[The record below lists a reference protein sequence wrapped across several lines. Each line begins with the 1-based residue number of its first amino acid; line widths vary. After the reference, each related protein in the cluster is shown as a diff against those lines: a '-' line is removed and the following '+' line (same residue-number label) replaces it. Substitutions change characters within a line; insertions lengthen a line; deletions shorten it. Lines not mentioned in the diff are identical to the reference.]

1 LAGSYIIKKPTGSP
15 MRKFFKVFGIILL
28 ILLAIIAGALIYINY
43 NAESIADRLL
53 TKYYQEQPVSKV
65 YEISYRDINLDLWSA
80 SVVFHDLKIKPLQSF
95 FDGSDSIRFR
105 HPVVFDAQIEKLAV
119 NGLARNLSFNLKKI
133 HFGTIRISGPHI
145 VMIEHL
151 TDAEKQTAK
160 ELQNAQ
166 HADTSSSDKNIKGIA
181 IRRFILSG
189 GSFSRM
195 LRTQNLETL
204 AVADIDINIRKIDL
218 PFGKVAET
226 LAADA
231 FARTEVH
238 LREINYKLPKGF
250 YEIVIQKVDIS
261 GTDSLITLSELQLI
275 PQYDKK
281 EFGKK
286 MGYQTDRMELNVPT
300 LEIRDFDLARFVAT
314 DTVHV
319 RNIVIAEASLVAYR
333 DKNVP
338 FDHSRRPKLPQQ
350 MLAALPLPVDIEKV
364 EVKNASILYQQ
375 LDPYADAPG
384 EVPITRLYGTIYNV
398 TNIRPVISRRGA
410 MMWDVQAI
418 FFGDGKMKVE
428 IMFPKNI
435 QSADFSF
442 NATMGPMQFTG
453 FNQMIVPTEGVKIEQ
468 GTINSLWLR
477 ADAGEESAAGPMVL
491 NYANLKVAVLKD
503 NPEKPEDK
511 SGLLSLLAN
520 IVINSSNQNPADTA
534 TMYFERDKERS
545 IFNYLAKTVIS
556 GLKATLLPGR
566 QNEDKKAQRTER
578 REERK
583 ARRAK

>member
-1 LAGSYIIKKPTGSP
+1 

-300 LEIRDFDLARFVAT
+300 LEIRDFDLARFVAN

-428 IMFPKNI
+428 ITFPANLHC
-435 QSADFSF
+435 ADFSF
-442 NATMGPMQFTG
+442 NASMGSMPAVG

>member
-1 LAGSYIIKKPTGSP
+1 

-503 NPEKPEDK
+503 NPEKSEDK

-545 IFNYLAKTVIS
+545 IFNYLAKTVVS
-556 GLKATLLPGR
+556 GLKATVLPGR

>member
-1 LAGSYIIKKPTGSP
+1 
-15 MRKFFKVFGIILL
+15 MRKFFKVLGIVLAVLL
-28 ILLAIIAGALIYINY
+28 LIIAGALIYVNY

-65 YEISYRDINLDLWSA
+65 YEISYGDINLDLWSA

-105 HPVVFDAQIEKLAV
+105 HPVVFDARIEKLAV

-151 TDAEKQTAK
+151 TDVEKQAAT

-166 HADTSSSDKNIKGIA
+166 PADTASSDKNIKGIS
-181 IRRFILSG
+181 IRRFNLSG

-195 LRTQNLETL
+195 LRTQNLESVV
-204 AVADIDINIRKIDL
+204 VADIDINIRKIDV

-250 YEIVIQKVDIS
+250 YELVIQKVDIS
-261 GTDSLITLSELQLI
+261 GADSLITLSELQLI

-281 EFGKK
+281 EFGKTV
-286 MGYQTDRMELNVPT
+286 GYQTDRMELNVPT

-314 DTVHV
+314 DTVHI
-319 RNIVIAEASLVAYR
+319 RNIVIDEANLVAYR
-333 DKNVP
+333 DKNVA

-350 MLAALPLPVDIEKV
+350 MLDALPLPVDIEKV
-364 EVKNASILYQQ
+364 EVKNANILYQQ

-398 TNIRPVISRRGA
+398 TNIRSVISRRGA

-418 FFGDGKMKVE
+418 FFDDGKMNVE
-428 IMFPKNI
+428 INFTKNI
-435 QSADFSF
+435 ESADFSF
-442 NATMGPMQFTG
+442 TATMGPMPAAG
-453 FNQMIVPTEGVKIEQ
+453 FNQMIVPTQGLKVEE
-468 GTINSLWLR
+468 GTINSLWLK
-477 ADAGEESAAGPMVL
+477 ADAGEESAAGSMVL

-503 NPEKPEDK
+503 NAEKSEDK
-511 SGLLSLLAN
+511 RGLLSLLAN
-520 IVINSSNQNPADTA
+520 VVINSNNQNPADTA
-534 TMYFERDKERS
+534 AMYFERDKERS
-545 IFNYLAKTVIS
+545 IFNYLAKTVVS
-556 GLKATLLPGR
+556 GLKATLLPGK
-566 QNEDKKAQRTER
+566 QNEEKKDRRTER

-583 ARRAK
+583 ARREK

>member
-300 LEIRDFDLARFVAT
+300 LEIRDFDLARFVAN

-428 IMFPKNI
+428 ITFPANLHC
-435 QSADFSF
+435 ADFSF
-442 NATMGPMQFTG
+442 NASMGSMPAVG

-503 NPEKPEDK
+503 NPEKSEDK

-545 IFNYLAKTVIS
+545 IFNYLAKTVVS
-556 GLKATLLPGR
+556 GLKATVLPGR

>member
-1 LAGSYIIKKPTGSP
+1 

-364 EVKNASILYQQ
+364 EVKNANILYQQ
-375 LDPYADAPG
+375 IDPYADAPG

-503 NPEKPEDK
+503 NPEKSEDK

-545 IFNYLAKTVIS
+545 IFNYLAKTVVS
-556 GLKATLLPGR
+556 GLKATVLPGR

>member
-1 LAGSYIIKKPTGSP
+1 

-300 LEIRDFDLARFVAT
+300 LEIRDFDLARFVAN

-364 EVKNASILYQQ
+364 EVKNANILYQQ
-375 LDPYADAPG
+375 IDPYADAPG

-428 IMFPKNI
+428 ITFPANLHC
-435 QSADFSF
+435 ADFSF
-442 NATMGPMQFTG
+442 NASMGSMPAVG

-503 NPEKPEDK
+503 NPEKSEDK

-545 IFNYLAKTVIS
+545 IFNYLAKTVVS
-556 GLKATLLPGR
+556 GLKATVLPGR

>member
-1 LAGSYIIKKPTGSP
+1 

-105 HPVVFDAQIEKLAV
+105 HPVVFDARIEKLAV

-319 RNIVIAEASLVAYR
+319 RNIVVAEASLVAYR
-333 DKNVP
+333 DKNIP

-428 IMFPKNI
+428 ITFPANLHC
-435 QSADFSF
+435 ADFSF
-442 NATMGPMQFTG
+442 NASMGSMPAVG

-503 NPEKPEDK
+503 NPEKSEDK

>member
-1 LAGSYIIKKPTGSP
+1 

-300 LEIRDFDLARFVAT
+300 LEIRDFDLARFVAN

-520 IVINSSNQNPADTA
+520 IVINSSNQN
-534 TMYFERDKERS
+534 
-545 IFNYLAKTVIS
+545 
-556 GLKATLLPGR
+556 
-566 QNEDKKAQRTER
+566 
-578 REERK
+578 
-583 ARRAK
+583 

>member
-1 LAGSYIIKKPTGSP
+1 

-105 HPVVFDAQIEKLAV
+105 HPVVFDARIEKLAV

-166 HADTSSSDKNIKGIA
+166 HADTSSSSDKKIKGVS
-181 IRRFILSG
+181 IRRFILTA

-428 IMFPKNI
+428 ITFPANLHC
-435 QSADFSF
+435 ADFSF
-442 NATMGPMQFTG
+442 NASMGSMPAVG

-503 NPEKPEDK
+503 NPEKSEDK

-545 IFNYLAKTVIS
+545 IFNYLAKTVVS
-556 GLKATLLPGR
+556 GLKATVLPGR

>member
-1 LAGSYIIKKPTGSP
+1 

-300 LEIRDFDLARFVAT
+300 LEIRDFDLARFVAN

-375 LDPYADAPG
+375 LDPNADAPG

-428 IMFPKNI
+428 ITFPANLHC
-435 QSADFSF
+435 ADFSF
-442 NATMGPMQFTG
+442 NASMGSMPAVG

-503 NPEKPEDK
+503 NPEKSEDK

-545 IFNYLAKTVIS
+545 IFNYLAKTVVS
-556 GLKATLLPGR
+556 GLKATVLPGR

>member
-1 LAGSYIIKKPTGSP
+1 

-300 LEIRDFDLARFVAT
+300 LEIRDFDLARFVAN

-428 IMFPKNI
+428 ITFPANLHC
-435 QSADFSF
+435 ADFSF
-442 NATMGPMQFTG
+442 NASMGSMPAVG

-503 NPEKPEDK
+503 NPEKSEDK

-545 IFNYLAKTVIS
+545 IFNYLAKTVVS
-556 GLKATLLPGR
+556 GLKATVLPGR

>member
-1 LAGSYIIKKPTGSP
+1 

-166 HADTSSSDKNIKGIA
+166 HADTSSSSDKKIKGVS
-181 IRRFILSG
+181 IRRFILTA

-319 RNIVIAEASLVAYR
+319 RNIVVAEASLVAYR
-333 DKNVP
+333 DKNIP

-428 IMFPKNI
+428 ITFPANLHC
-435 QSADFSF
+435 ADFSF
-442 NATMGPMQFTG
+442 NASMGSMPAVG

-503 NPEKPEDK
+503 NPEKSEDK

-545 IFNYLAKTVIS
+545 IFNYLAKTVVS
-556 GLKATLLPGR
+556 GLKATVLPGR

>member
-1 LAGSYIIKKPTGSP
+1 

-166 HADTSSSDKNIKGIA
+166 HADTSSSSDKKIKGVS
-181 IRRFILSG
+181 IRRFILTA

-300 LEIRDFDLARFVAT
+300 LEIRDFDLARFVAN

-428 IMFPKNI
+428 ITFPANLHC
-435 QSADFSF
+435 ADFSF
-442 NATMGPMQFTG
+442 NASMGSMPAVG

-503 NPEKPEDK
+503 NPEKSEDK

-545 IFNYLAKTVIS
+545 IFNYLAKTVVS
-556 GLKATLLPGR
+556 GLKATVLPGR

>member
-1 LAGSYIIKKPTGSP
+1 
-15 MRKFFKVFGIILL
+15 
-28 ILLAIIAGALIYINY
+28 
-43 NAESIADRLL
+43 
-53 TKYYQEQPVSKV
+53 
-65 YEISYRDINLDLWSA
+65 
-80 SVVFHDLKIKPLQSF
+80 
-95 FDGSDSIRFR
+95 
-105 HPVVFDAQIEKLAV
+105 
-119 NGLARNLSFNLKKI
+119 
-133 HFGTIRISGPHI
+133 
-145 VMIEHL
+145 
-151 TDAEKQTAK
+151 
-160 ELQNAQ
+160 
-166 HADTSSSDKNIKGIA
+166 
-181 IRRFILSG
+181 
-189 GSFSRM
+189 
-195 LRTQNLETL
+195 
-204 AVADIDINIRKIDL
+204 
-218 PFGKVAET
+218 
-226 LAADA
+226 
-231 FARTEVH
+231 
-238 LREINYKLPKGF
+238 
-250 YEIVIQKVDIS
+250 
-261 GTDSLITLSELQLI
+261 
-275 PQYDKK
+275 
-281 EFGKK
+281 

-364 EVKNASILYQQ
+364 EVKNANILYQQ
-375 LDPYADAPG
+375 IDPYADAPG

>member
-1 LAGSYIIKKPTGSP
+1 

-364 EVKNASILYQQ
+364 EVKNANILYQQ
-375 LDPYADAPG
+375 IDPYADAPG

>member
-1 LAGSYIIKKPTGSP
+1 

-281 EFGKK
+281 EFGNK

-300 LEIRDFDLARFVAT
+300 LEIRDFDLARFVAN

-428 IMFPKNI
+428 ITFPANLHC
-435 QSADFSF
+435 ADFSF
-442 NATMGPMQFTG
+442 NASMGSMPAVG

-503 NPEKPEDK
+503 NPEKSEDK

-545 IFNYLAKTVIS
+545 IFNYLAKTVVS
-556 GLKATLLPGR
+556 GLKATVLPGR

>member
-300 LEIRDFDLARFVAT
+300 LEIRDFDLARFVAN

-364 EVKNASILYQQ
+364 EVKNANILYQQ
-375 LDPYADAPG
+375 IDPYADAPG

-428 IMFPKNI
+428 ITFPANLHC
-435 QSADFSF
+435 ADFSF
-442 NATMGPMQFTG
+442 NASMGSMPAVG

-503 NPEKPEDK
+503 NPEKSEDK

-545 IFNYLAKTVIS
+545 IFNYLAKTVVS
-556 GLKATLLPGR
+556 GLKATVLPGR

>member
-1 LAGSYIIKKPTGSP
+1 

-105 HPVVFDAQIEKLAV
+105 HPVVFDARIEKLAV

-166 HADTSSSDKNIKGIA
+166 HADTSSSSDKKIKGVS
-181 IRRFILSG
+181 IRRFILTA

-319 RNIVIAEASLVAYR
+319 RNIVVAEASLVAYR
-333 DKNVP
+333 DKNIP

-428 IMFPKNI
+428 ITFPANLHC
-435 QSADFSF
+435 ADFSF
-442 NATMGPMQFTG
+442 NASMGSMPAVG

-503 NPEKPEDK
+503 NPEKSEDK

-545 IFNYLAKTVIS
+545 IFNYLAKTV
-556 GLKATLLPGR
+556 
-566 QNEDKKAQRTER
+566 
-578 REERK
+578 
-583 ARRAK
+583 